1 MKVVLK
7 NNWFAPGGQ
16 LFRKTQDSNFP
27 TEVPDELEPLFPKS
41 IQKVVEFLDKV
52 EAKVEVALEA
62 VEMEKAA
69 IMKASAIF
77 VDAENGQAERLDK
90 NRNK

>member
-1 MKVVLK
+1 MKVILK
-7 NNWFAPGGQ
+7 SNWFAPGGI
-16 LFRKTQDSNFP
+16 LFRKTQDHNFP
-27 TEVPDELEPLFPKS
+27 TEVPDELEPDLPKS
-41 IQKVVEFLDKV
+41 VRKVVEFLDKV
-52 EAKVEVALEA
+52 EKKVEVALEA

-69 IMKASAIF
+69 LVKASSIF